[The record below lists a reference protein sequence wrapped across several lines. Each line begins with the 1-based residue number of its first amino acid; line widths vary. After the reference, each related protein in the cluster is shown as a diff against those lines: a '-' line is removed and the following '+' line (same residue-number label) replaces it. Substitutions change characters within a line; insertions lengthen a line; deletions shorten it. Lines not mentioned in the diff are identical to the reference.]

1 MSSTMEARTR
11 LVLDVSMTMCQATVS
26 VMQNDTARKV
36 VVSLVQDGRPFHIP
50 PGAYVIFQAR
60 REIDG
65 EEYPIFDAC
74 TVDHVR
80 NAILYDIPGNT
91 TAREGVFEGQFL
103 IMDRDGSTLFC
114 PKMTL
119 VVRQNLFQISVLDSA
134 GFSAL
139 QGLVEQF
146 RDESGEMD
154 ARMDALSDN
163 LDILQDDMKKVA
175 KDLSLTIGEDT
186 GNIKLMSGSEMLSQV
201 SLGGLELKL
210 NGKILSLA
218 MVTGAAT
225 ILLGSCVL
233 DGITGGG
240 NDCKWT
246 DTEREQLAT
255 VLEHNAY
262 ADTEALETAQTL
274 IESLRGG
281 GTQEP
286 AEPEPVYITMKFSM
300 PGAVAV
306 IGGNTIV
313 DGSAYIVEAGTNAI
327 QVTVRPVSSDKSAWP
342 SDGAVITVGGA
353 VPSDGQEV
361 TQNGLSCYQFTVV
374 PSADMTVSC
383 TLADLTPEEPWV
395 AVSLSVSCALPASG
409 SDTGSYLLYTG
420 TGRRYGTVDS
430 LRTVLTVTC
439 RYERTGEEK
448 TENISDYTLSSS
460 RFGTGEIAEASD
472 GTDTLTVQFADLTAR
487 VFLLLVTTD
496 ECHGISLSYNAA
508 SVHVGDNVSNIFS
521 TIGLTV
527 SMKYQ
532 GEVAITKDNWAD
544 YVEIYSYTDSASG
557 DRAVSSGQETFAV
570 IPAGTNA
577 PGSDATKYRDILV
590 NGCYTVTV
598 EANGCTIDKPGGLYL
613 GGTTHV
619 FTVTPNIGYELV
631 TGDVVIGGEG
641 TYTINE
647 DGTAT
652 VTLAN
657 LAEDTSVVVNAT
669 VVVPTHTVTFVADGV
684 TVGTVTFAEGDTAVA
699 EPDVPTKEHYTGV
712 WPSYSLGTSD
722 LTVEAVYTPITYTI
736 TFVDDL
742 GNHAVTYTVLTADTV
757 TAPAVTARDG
767 YTAAWPTWSIG
778 YDNSQTVEA
787 VYTLITLTGI
797 TAAYSGGTVAAGT
810 TLDQLTGITVTATY
824 SDGSTATLAA
834 GDYTLSGTLTAGQ
847 DNTVTVT
854 YQGKTATFTVTVE
867 AEPAEAT
874 ETEISL
880 TWTGNKL
887 AYAVG
892 SAATSSS
899 AISYAHSQ
907 LISMEAGKTYK
918 FVIGEVSALGDNRK
932 WSIRIVFVDDDNI
945 VRASTEE
952 FAKNVDNVTFENIV
966 TDPTFVSGSDV
977 SLATGFYL
985 REYYSNLSG
994 GNIGTPVSNGMSALT
1009 HMYEVG

>member
-119 VVRQNLFQISVLDSA
+119 VVRQNLFQISVLESA

-163 LDILQDDMKKVA
+163 LDILKDDMKKVA
-175 KDLSLTIGEDT
+175 KDLSLTIGEET
-186 GNIKLMSGSEMLSQV
+186 GDIQLKSGGDVLSQV

-246 DTEREQLAT
+246 ETEREQLAT

-281 GTQEP
+281 TQEP
-286 AEPEPVYITMKFSM
+286 AEPEPAYITMTFTM

-313 DGSAYIVEAGTNAI
+313 DGSAYIVEAGTTAI
-327 QVTVRPVSSDKSAWP
+327 QVTVRPVSSDNSAWP

-361 TQNGLSCYQFTVV
+361 TLDGLSCYQFSVV

-395 AVSLSVSCALPASG
+395 AVSISVSCALPLSPSG
-409 SDTGSYLLYTG
+409 TGSYLLYTG

-430 LRTVLTVTC
+430 LRDVLTVTC

-460 RFGTGEIAEASD
+460 LFGTAEIAEASD
-472 GTDTLTVQFADLTAR
+472 GNDTLTVQFADLTAR
-487 VFLLLVTTD
+487 VFLVLVPTD
-496 ECHGISLSYNAA
+496 EFQGISLSYNAA

-544 YVEIYSYTDSASG
+544 YVGIYSYSYMTAG
-557 DRAVSSGQETFAV
+557 DRPVESGQDRFAV
-570 IPAGTNA
+570 IPAGTNE

-590 NGCYTVTV
+590 KGCYTVTV
-598 EANGCTIDKPGGLYL
+598 EANGCTIDKPSGLYL
-613 GGTTHV
+613 GGETHV
-619 FTVTPNIGYELV
+619 FTVTPNTGFEIA
-631 TGDVVIGGEG
+631 TGDVVIGGAG

-652 VTLAN
+652 VTLDN
-657 LAEDTSVVVNAT
+657 LAADTSVVVNAT
-669 VVVPTHTVTFVADGV
+669 EVAVEITISVADGKI
-684 TVGTVTFAEGDTAVA
+684 TTNATNLAV
-699 EPDVPTKEHYTGV
+699 
-712 WPSYSLGTSD
+712 
-722 LTVEAVYTPITYTI
+722 
-736 TFVDDL
+736 
-742 GNHAVTYTVLTADTV
+742 
-757 TAPAVTARDG
+757 
-767 YTAAWPTWSIG
+767 
-778 YDNSQTVEA
+778 
-787 VYTLITLTGI
+787 
-797 TAAYSGGTVAAGT
+797 
-810 TLDQLTGITVTATY
+810 
-824 SDGSTATLAA
+824 
-834 GDYTLSGTLTAGQ
+834 
-847 DNTVTVT
+847 
-854 YQGKTATFTVTVE
+854 
-867 AEPAEAT
+867 
-874 ETEISL
+874 
-880 TWTGNKL
+880 
-887 AYAVG
+887 
-892 SAATSSS
+892 
-899 AISYAHSQ
+899 
-907 LISMEAGKTYK
+907 
-918 FVIGEVSALGDNRK
+918 
-932 WSIRIVFVDDDNI
+932 
-945 VRASTEE
+945 
-952 FAKNVDNVTFENIV
+952 
-966 TDPTFVSGSDV
+966 
-977 SLATGFYL
+977 
-985 REYYSNLSG
+985 SG
-994 GNIGTPVSNGMSALT
+994 GNIILN
-1009 HMYEVG
+1009 

>member
-1 MSSTMEARTR
+1 MSSTMEAKTR

-119 VVRQNLFQISVLDSA
+119 VVRQNLFQISVLESA

-163 LDILQDDMKKVA
+163 LDILKDDMKKVA
-175 KDLSLTIGEDT
+175 KDLSLTIGEET
-186 GNIKLMSGSEMLSQV
+186 GDIQLKSGGDVLSQV

-240 NDCKWT
+240 NDKWT

-286 AEPEPVYITMKFSM
+286 AEPEPAYITMTFSM

-313 DGSAYIVEAGTNAI
+313 DGSAYIVEASTNAV
-327 QVTVRPVSSDKSAWP
+327 QVTVRPVSSDNSAWP
-342 SDGAVITVGGA
+342 SDGAVITVGGD

-361 TQNGLSCYQFTVV
+361 TLDGLSCYQFAFV

-383 TLADLTPEEPWV
+383 TLADLVPEEPWV

-409 SDTGSYLLYTG
+409 SDTGSYMLYTG

-430 LRTVLTVTC
+430 LRDVLTVTC

-460 RFGTGEIAEASD
+460 TFGTGTITEME
-472 GTDTLTVQFADLTAR
+472 GTDTLTISFGDLTAQ
-487 VFLLLVTTD
+487 VYLILVAED
-496 ECHGISLSYNAA
+496 ECQGMAMAYNAA
-508 SVHVGDNVSNIFS
+508 SVHVGDHVSTIFD

-544 YVEIYSYTDSASG
+544 YVGIYSYSYLTAG
-557 DRAVSSGQETFAV
+557 DRPVESGQDRFAV
-570 IPAGTNA
+570 IPAGTNE
-577 PGSDATKYRDILV
+577 PGSDTAKYRDILV
-590 NGCYTVTV
+590 NGCYSVTMTL
-598 EANGCTIDKPGGLYL
+598 NGCTSNLPGGLYL
-613 GGTTHV
+613 GGETHV
-619 FTVTPNIGYELV
+619 LTVTPNTGYELA
-631 TGDVVIGGEG
+631 TGDVVIGGAG
-641 TYTINE
+641 TYTINP

-652 VTLAN
+652 VTLEN
-657 LAEDTSVVVNAT
+657 LAADTSVVVNAT
-669 VVVPTHTVTFVADGV
+669 EVAVEITISVADG
-684 TVGTVTFAEGDTAVA
+684 
-699 EPDVPTKEHYTGV
+699 K
-712 WPSYSLGTSD
+712 
-722 LTVEAVYTPITYTI
+722 ITTNATTI
-736 TFVDDL
+736 TV
-742 GNHAVTYTVLTADTV
+742 
-757 TAPAVTARDG
+757 
-767 YTAAWPTWSIG
+767 
-778 YDNSQTVEA
+778 
-787 VYTLITLTGI
+787 
-797 TAAYSGGTVAAGT
+797 
-810 TLDQLTGITVTATY
+810 
-824 SDGSTATLAA
+824 SDG
-834 GDYTLSGTLTAGQ
+834 
-847 DNTVTVT
+847 
-854 YQGKTATFTVTVE
+854 
-867 AEPAEAT
+867 
-874 ETEISL
+874 
-880 TWTGNKL
+880 
-887 AYAVG
+887 
-892 SAATSSS
+892 
-899 AISYAHSQ
+899 
-907 LISMEAGKTYK
+907 
-918 FVIGEVSALGDNRK
+918 
-932 WSIRIVFVDDDNI
+932 NI
-945 VRASTEE
+945 IL
-952 FAKNVDNVTFENIV
+952 N
-966 TDPTFVSGSDV
+966 
-977 SLATGFYL
+977 
-985 REYYSNLSG
+985 
-994 GNIGTPVSNGMSALT
+994 
-1009 HMYEVG
+1009 

>member
-119 VVRQNLFQISVLDSA
+119 VVRQNLFQISVLKSE

-154 ARMDALSDN
+154 ARVDALSDN
-163 LDILQDDMKKVA
+163 LDILKDDMKKVA

-240 NDCKWT
+240 CKWT

-262 ADTEALETAQTL
+262 ADTEALETAQSL
-274 IESLRGG
+274 IESLRG

-286 AEPEPVYITMKFSM
+286 AEPEPAYITMTFSM

-306 IGGNTIV
+306 IGGDTIV
-313 DGSAYIVEAGTNAI
+313 DGSAYILEAGTNAI
-327 QVTVRPVSSDKSAWP
+327 QVTVRPVSSDNSAWP
-342 SDGAVITVGGA
+342 SDGAAITVGGA

-361 TQNGLSCYQFTVV
+361 TLDGLSCYQFSVV

-383 TLADLTPEEPWV
+383 TLANLTPEEPWV

-409 SDTGSYLLYTG
+409 SDTGSYMLYTG

-430 LRTVLTVTC
+430 LRDVLTVTC
-439 RYERTGEEK
+439 RYERTGDEK

-460 RFGTGEIAEASD
+460 TFGTGTITEME
-472 GTDTLTVQFADLTAR
+472 GTDTLTISFGDLTAQ
-487 VFLLLVTTD
+487 VYLLLVAED
-496 ECHGISLSYNAA
+496 ECQGMTISYNAA
-508 SVHVGDNVSNIFS
+508 NVHVGDNVSNIFS
-521 TIGLTV
+521 TIGLKV
-527 SMKYQ
+527 AMKYQ

-544 YVEIYSYTDSASG
+544 YVGIYSYSYLTAG
-557 DRAVSSGQETFAV
+557 DRPVESGQDRFAV
-570 IPAGTNA
+570 IPAGTNE
-577 PGSDATKYRDILV
+577 PGSDATKKQDILV

-598 EANGCTIDKPGGLYL
+598 EASGCTVDKPGGLYL
-613 GGTTHV
+613 GGATHV
-619 FTVTPNIGYELV
+619 FTVTPNTGYELV
-631 TGDVVIGGEG
+631 TGDVVIGG
-641 TYTINE
+641 
-647 DGTAT
+647 AK
-652 VTLAN
+652 
-657 LAEDTSVVVNAT
+657 NA
-669 VVVPTHTVTFVADGV
+669 
-684 TVGTVTFAEGDTAVA
+684 AVA
-699 EPDVPTKEHYTGV
+699 I
-712 WPSYSLGTSD
+712 L
-722 LTVEAVYTPITYTI
+722 
-736 TFVDDL
+736 
-742 GNHAVTYTVLTADTV
+742 
-757 TAPAVTARDG
+757 PAG
-767 YTAAWPTWSIG
+767 
-778 YDNSQTVEA
+778 E
-787 VYTLITLTGI
+787 
-797 TAAYSGGTVAAGT
+797 SGGG
-810 TLDQLTGITVTATY
+810 
-824 SDGSTATLAA
+824 
-834 GDYTLSGTLTAGQ
+834 
-847 DNTVTVT
+847 
-854 YQGKTATFTVTVE
+854 
-867 AEPAEAT
+867 
-874 ETEISL
+874 
-880 TWTGNKL
+880 
-887 AYAVG
+887 
-892 SAATSSS
+892 
-899 AISYAHSQ
+899 
-907 LISMEAGKTYK
+907 
-918 FVIGEVSALGDNRK
+918 
-932 WSIRIVFVDDDNI
+932 
-945 VRASTEE
+945 
-952 FAKNVDNVTFENIV
+952 
-966 TDPTFVSGSDV
+966 
-977 SLATGFYL
+977 
-985 REYYSNLSG
+985 
-994 GNIGTPVSNGMSALT
+994 
-1009 HMYEVG
+1009 

>member
-91 TAREGVFEGQFL
+91 TAKEGVFEGQFL

-119 VVRQNLFQISVLDSA
+119 VVRQNLFQISVLKSE

-154 ARMDALSDN
+154 ARVDALSGSLDN
-163 LDILQDDMKKVA
+163 LKDDMKKVA

-246 DTEREQLAT
+246 ETEREQLAT

-286 AEPEPVYITMKFSM
+286 EPVYITMTFSM

-313 DGSAYIVEAGTNAI
+313 DGSAYIVEAGTTAI
-327 QVTVRPVSSDKSAWP
+327 QVTVRPVSSDNSAWP
-342 SDGAVITVGGA
+342 SDGAVITVGGD

-361 TQNGLSCYQFTVV
+361 TEDGLSCYRFSVV

-460 RFGTGEIAEASD
+460 RFGTAEIAEASD
-472 GTDTLTVQFADLTAR
+472 GNDTLTVQFADLTAR
-487 VFLLLVTTD
+487 VLLVLVPTD
-496 ECHGISLSYNAA
+496 EFQGISLSYNAA

-521 TIGLTV
+521 TIGLKV

-544 YVEIYSYTDSASG
+544 YVGIYSYSYLTAG
-557 DRAVSSGQETFAV
+557 DRPVESGQDRFAV
-570 IPAGTNA
+570 IPAGTNE
-577 PGSDATKYRDILV
+577 PGSDATKKQDILV
-590 NGCYTVTV
+590 NGCYSVTMTL
-598 EANGCTIDKPGGLYL
+598 NGCTSNLPGGLYL
-613 GGTTHV
+613 GGATHV
-619 FTVTPNIGYELV
+619 FTVTPNTGYELE
-631 TGDVVIGGEG
+631 TGDVVIGGAG

-652 VTLAN
+652 VTLEN
-657 LAEDTSVVVNAT
+657 LAADTSVVVNAT
-669 VVVPTHTVTFVADGV
+669 EVAVEITISVADGKI
-684 TVGTVTFAEGDTAVA
+684 TTNA
-699 EPDVPTKEHYTGV
+699 
-712 WPSYSLGTSD
+712 TS
-722 LTVEAVYTPITYTI
+722 LTV
-736 TFVDDL
+736 
-742 GNHAVTYTVLTADTV
+742 
-757 TAPAVTARDG
+757 
-767 YTAAWPTWSIG
+767 
-778 YDNSQTVEA
+778 
-787 VYTLITLTGI
+787 
-797 TAAYSGGTVAAGT
+797 SGGK
-810 TLDQLTGITVTATY
+810 II
-824 SDGSTATLAA
+824 
-834 GDYTLSGTLTAGQ
+834 LS
-847 DNTVTVT
+847 
-854 YQGKTATFTVTVE
+854 
-867 AEPAEAT
+867 
-874 ETEISL
+874 
-880 TWTGNKL
+880 
-887 AYAVG
+887 
-892 SAATSSS
+892 
-899 AISYAHSQ
+899 
-907 LISMEAGKTYK
+907 
-918 FVIGEVSALGDNRK
+918 
-932 WSIRIVFVDDDNI
+932 
-945 VRASTEE
+945 
-952 FAKNVDNVTFENIV
+952 
-966 TDPTFVSGSDV
+966 
-977 SLATGFYL
+977 
-985 REYYSNLSG
+985 
-994 GNIGTPVSNGMSALT
+994 
-1009 HMYEVG
+1009 

>member
-119 VVRQNLFQISVLDSA
+119 VVRQNLFQISVLKSE

-154 ARMDALSDN
+154 ARVDALSGSLDN
-163 LDILQDDMKKVA
+163 LKDDMKKVA

-262 ADTEALETAQTL
+262 ADTEALETAQSL
-274 IESLRGG
+274 IESLRG

-286 AEPEPVYITMKFSM
+286 AEPEHVYITMTFSM

-313 DGSAYIVEAGTNAI
+313 DGSAYIVEAGTTAI
-327 QVTVRPVSSDKSAWP
+327 QVTVRPVSSDNSAWP
-342 SDGAVITVGGA
+342 SDGAVITVGGS

-361 TQNGLSCYQFTVV
+361 TQDGLSCYQFTVV

-430 LRTVLTVTC
+430 LRDVLTVTC

-460 RFGTGEIAEASD
+460 LFGTAEIAEASD
-472 GTDTLTVQFADLTAR
+472 GTDTLTISFGDMTAQ
-487 VFLLLVTTD
+487 VYLILVAED
-496 ECHGISLSYNAA
+496 ECQGMTVAYNAA

-532 GEVAITKDNWAD
+532 GEVAITTSNWSD
-544 YVEIYSYTDSASG
+544 YVGIYSYSYMNAG
-557 DRAVSSGQETFAV
+557 DRPVESGQDNFAV
-570 IPAGTNA
+570 IPAGTNE
-577 PGSDATKYRDILV
+577 PGSDAAKYRDILV

-613 GGTTHV
+613 GGATHV
-619 FTVTPNIGYELV
+619 LTVTPNAGYELE
-631 TGDVVIGGEG
+631 TGDVVISGAG
-641 TYTINE
+641 TYTINP

-652 VTLAN
+652 VTLEN
-657 LAEDTSVVVNAT
+657 LSADTSVVVNAT
-669 VVVPTHTVTFVADGV
+669 EVAVEITISVADGKI
-684 TVGTVTFAEGDTAVA
+684 TTNA
-699 EPDVPTKEHYTGV
+699 
-712 WPSYSLGTSD
+712 TS
-722 LTVEAVYTPITYTI
+722 LTV
-736 TFVDDL
+736 
-742 GNHAVTYTVLTADTV
+742 
-757 TAPAVTARDG
+757 
-767 YTAAWPTWSIG
+767 
-778 YDNSQTVEA
+778 
-787 VYTLITLTGI
+787 
-797 TAAYSGGTVAAGT
+797 
-810 TLDQLTGITVTATY
+810 
-824 SDGSTATLAA
+824 
-834 GDYTLSGTLTAGQ
+834 
-847 DNTVTVT
+847 
-854 YQGKTATFTVTVE
+854 
-867 AEPAEAT
+867 
-874 ETEISL
+874 
-880 TWTGNKL
+880 
-887 AYAVG
+887 
-892 SAATSSS
+892 
-899 AISYAHSQ
+899 
-907 LISMEAGKTYK
+907 
-918 FVIGEVSALGDNRK
+918 
-932 WSIRIVFVDDDNI
+932 
-945 VRASTEE
+945 
-952 FAKNVDNVTFENIV
+952 
-966 TDPTFVSGSDV
+966 
-977 SLATGFYL
+977 
-985 REYYSNLSG
+985 SG
-994 GNIGTPVSNGMSALT
+994 GNIILN
-1009 HMYEVG
+1009 

>member
-1 MSSTMEARTR
+1 MGITKTSLAVREAMR
-11 LVLDVSMTMCQATVS
+11 
-26 VMQNDTARKV
+26 RK
-36 VVSLVQDGRPFHIP
+36 SPANMPDDPSRRGWTTEEIKR
-50 PGAYVIFQAR
+50 AYYDYVI
-60 REIDG
+60 
-65 EEYPIFDAC
+65 
-74 TVDHVR
+74 
-80 NAILYDIPGNT
+80 
-91 TAREGVFEGQFL
+91 
-103 IMDRDGSTLFC
+103 GSTNSILSELDRIIDQYNGGDGALIGHMQELYSKITEELRELSSI
-114 PKMTL
+114 PARVSDLEATL
-119 VVRQNLFQISVLDSA
+119 GR
-134 GFSAL
+134 GP
-139 QGLVEQF
+139 
-146 RDESGEMD
+146 
-154 ARMDALSDN
+154 
-163 LDILQDDMKKVA
+163 
-175 KDLSLTIGEDT
+175 LSLTIGEET
-186 GNIKLMSGSEMLSQV
+186 GDIQLKSGGDVLSQV

-240 NDCKWT
+240 NDKWT

-262 ADTEALETAQTL
+262 ADTVALETAQSL

-286 AEPEPVYITMKFSM
+286 EPVYITMTFSM

-313 DGSAYIVEAGTNAI
+313 DGSAYIVEASTNAV
-327 QVTVRPVSSDKSAWP
+327 QVTVRPVSSDNSAWT
-342 SDGAVITVGGA
+342 SDGAVILVGGA

-361 TQNGLSCYQFTVV
+361 TLDGLSCYQFTVV

-395 AVSLSVSCALPASG
+395 AVSISVSCALPLSPSG
-409 SDTGSYLLYTG
+409 TGSYLLYTG

-430 LRTVLTVTC
+430 MRDVLTVTC

-460 RFGTGEIAEASD
+460 RFGTAEIAEASD

-613 GGTTHV
+613 GGATHV
-619 FTVTPNIGYELV
+619 FTVTPNTGYELV
-631 TGDVVIGGEG
+631 TGDVVIGGAG
-641 TYTINE
+641 TYTINP

-669 VVVPTHTVTFVADGV
+669 EVAVEITISVADG
-684 TVGTVTFAEGDTAVA
+684 
-699 EPDVPTKEHYTGV
+699 K
-712 WPSYSLGTSD
+712 
-722 LTVEAVYTPITYTI
+722 ITTNATTI
-736 TFVDDL
+736 TV
-742 GNHAVTYTVLTADTV
+742 
-757 TAPAVTARDG
+757 
-767 YTAAWPTWSIG
+767 
-778 YDNSQTVEA
+778 
-787 VYTLITLTGI
+787 
-797 TAAYSGGTVAAGT
+797 
-810 TLDQLTGITVTATY
+810 
-824 SDGSTATLAA
+824 SDG
-834 GDYTLSGTLTAGQ
+834 
-847 DNTVTVT
+847 
-854 YQGKTATFTVTVE
+854 
-867 AEPAEAT
+867 
-874 ETEISL
+874 
-880 TWTGNKL
+880 
-887 AYAVG
+887 
-892 SAATSSS
+892 
-899 AISYAHSQ
+899 
-907 LISMEAGKTYK
+907 
-918 FVIGEVSALGDNRK
+918 
-932 WSIRIVFVDDDNI
+932 NI
-945 VRASTEE
+945 IL
-952 FAKNVDNVTFENIV
+952 N
-966 TDPTFVSGSDV
+966 
-977 SLATGFYL
+977 
-985 REYYSNLSG
+985 
-994 GNIGTPVSNGMSALT
+994 
-1009 HMYEVG
+1009 